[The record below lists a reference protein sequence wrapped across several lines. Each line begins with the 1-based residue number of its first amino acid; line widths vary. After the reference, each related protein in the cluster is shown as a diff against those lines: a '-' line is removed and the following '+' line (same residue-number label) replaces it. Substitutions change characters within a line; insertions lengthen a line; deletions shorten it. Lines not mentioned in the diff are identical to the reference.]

1 MTGLHDLG
9 CVRYEKA
16 GHVARIVLDR
26 PGALNAMNLRMHEE
40 LARVWDDF
48 EADPDVWVG
57 VLSGAGERAF
67 SVGQDLKE
75 LDRLNRLSP
84 GGQPASSFGSRGRA
98 GFPRLTERFD
108 LAKPLLAQ
116 VHGYA
121 LGGGFELALA
131 CDLIV
136 ASDDA
141 QFGLPEARLGLIAGA
156 GGVFRLSRQLPCKV
170 AMGHLLTG
178 RRMSATRAFEL
189 GLVNEVVP
197 AAQLEACVGGWI
209 DDLLQAAP
217 LSQRAIKQAVARSST
232 RPLAEA
238 FEGDYP
244 WETARRH
251 SEDCIEGPRAFA
263 EKRPP
268 HWKGR

>member
-1 MTGLHDLG
+1 MSALDDLG
-9 CVRYEKA
+9 CVRYVKA
-16 GHVARIVLDR
+16 DHVAHVVLDR
-26 PGALNAMNLRMHEE
+26 PDALNAMNLRMHEE

-48 EADPDVWVG
+48 EADPAMWIG
-57 VLSGAGERAF
+57 VLSGAGDRAF

-75 LDRLNRLSP
+75 LDRLN
-84 GGQPASSFGSRGRA
+84 GEGQPASSFGSRGRA

-108 LAKPLLAQ
+108 LAKPLLAK
-116 VHGYA
+116 VRGYA

-141 QFGLPEARLGLIAGA
+141 QFGLPEARLGLIPGA
-156 GGVFRLSRQLPCKV
+156 GGVFRLSRQLPTKV

-178 RRMSATRAFEL
+178 RRMGAARAYEL

-197 AAQLEACVGGWI
+197 ASRLDACVGGWI

-217 LSQRAIKQAVARSST
+217 LSQRAIKQAVARSSA
-232 RPLAEA
+232 RSLAEA
-238 FEGDYP
+238 FEASYP

-251 SEDCIEGPRAFA
+251 SEDCVEGPRAFA
-263 EKRPP
+263 RKRPP
-268 HWKGR
+268 VWQGR